1 MSESIE
7 LLRLF
12 ESDSRM
18 NKFQDLFKQL
28 ICFLSEENIE
38 YVIIGTVAYS
48 EYAPPRATTNINF
61 MVSESDCCKLESVLK
76 EHGIDFIWNAYQ
88 QLIIAVKDDSDETKK
103 YPLELSFQITPKGL
117 TFNQPISKEIFGM
130 VDVPVASP
138 ETLVALWC
146 VAVSKGYS
154 NSYYDAQMFIK
165 LQLADVDRCVA
176 VIESLPESDANKVLR
191 SILTGNAIYVD
202 TINIDEALIMPFEL
216 NQTHEEIEL
225 DKAHRYNAAQEHRRQ
240 LYEGIPNPLS
250 L

>member
-12 ESDSRM
+12 ESNSRM

-28 ICFLSEENIE
+28 IHVLSEENIE

-61 MVSESDCCKLESVLK
+61 TISENDCCKLESVLK

-103 YPLELSFQITPKGL
+103 YPLALSFQITPKGL

-130 VDVPVASP
+130 ANVPVASP
-138 ETLVALWC
+138 EALVALWC

-154 NSYYDAQMFIK
+154 KSYYDAQMFIK
-165 LQLADVDRCVA
+165 LQLADVDRCIA
-176 VIESLPESDANKVLR
+176 VIESIHESDVDKVLL
-191 SILTGNAIYVD
+191 SILTGKAMYGD
-202 TINIDEALIMPFEL
+202 KMDMDEALIMPSDL
-216 NQTHEEIEL
+216 IQNHEETEL
-225 DKAHRYNAAQEHRRQ
+225 AKAHRYNAAQERRRK
-240 LYEGIPNPLS
+240 LISAKLRKK
-250 L
+250 